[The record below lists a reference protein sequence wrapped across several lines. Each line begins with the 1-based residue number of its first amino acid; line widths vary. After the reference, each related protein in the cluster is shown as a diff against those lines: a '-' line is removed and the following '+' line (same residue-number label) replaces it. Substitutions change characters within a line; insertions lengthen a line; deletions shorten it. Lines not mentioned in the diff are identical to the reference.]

1 MVRELPKK
9 PSKRQSEVLEF
20 VRDFTRRNGVPP
32 SIREIGA
39 ALGITSST
47 VFQHLH
53 YLERKGYLR
62 NADRSSR
69 SFQLVELMHDKYS
82 DCVEVPV
89 IGKIAAGRP
98 LLAVEDVTEH
108 IPVVRGL
115 AKNREMFALIVQG
128 DSMIERGIMDGDYAI
143 VRKQDTAEEGDIVVA
158 LIEDEATLKEFHRE
172 GKRIRL
178 DAANRRVKPI
188 YVAESEFHIQG
199 KVVGVQRRY
208 DRFPMQM
215 E

>member
-9 PSKRQSEVLEF
+9 PSKRQREVLEF
-20 VRDFTRRNGVPP
+20 IRDFTMRNRVPP

-47 VFQHLH
+47 VFQHLR

-69 SFQLVELMHDKYS
+69 SFQLVEPVNTKCTH
-82 DCVEVPV
+82 CVGVPLV
-89 IGKIAAGRP
+89 GRIAAGQP
-98 LLAVEDVTEH
+98 ILAVEDRTET
-108 IPVVRGL
+108 IPVARELMRG
-115 AKNREMFALIVQG
+115 KETFALKVEG
-128 DSMIERGIMDGDYAI
+128 ESMVDAGIFDGDYVI
-143 VRKQDTAEEGDIVVA
+143 VSKQDTAEEGDIVVA
-158 LIEDEATLKEFHRE
+158 LIEDEATLKIFHKE

-178 DAANRRVKPI
+178 DAANKNMKPI
-188 YVAESEFHIQG
+188 YVKSGEFHIQG

-208 DRFPMQM
+208 DRFPMQAK
-215 E
+215 